1 MNAKLTSE
9 TQEDLLRGMEW
20 FDRIAFGLGD
30 QFESEFF
37 SALERIKQDP
47 NLFAAND
54 AGYRPCR
61 LKRFT
66 AVLYSRVDGD
76 LIIVVGLFTSGE
88 DETMLLRRG

>member
-37 SALERIKQDP
+37 SALERIK
-47 NLFAAND
+47 
-54 AGYRPCR
+54 
-61 LKRFT
+61 
-66 AVLYSRVDGD
+66 
-76 LIIVVGLFTSGE
+76 
-88 DETMLLRRG
+88 